1 MWEQAANQVARLLV
15 WLPGKWT
22 LHQPPRV
29 IEKCVEGFVA
39 FLAIRTNQLRL
50 MVKGINMTDT
60 ATGKNL
66 DDALD
71 LWLE

>member
-1 MWEQAANQVARLLV
+1 MWEQAANQVTRLLV
-15 WLPGKWT
+15 RLPRKWT

-29 IEKCVEGFVA
+29 IEKCVEGFVT
-39 FLAIRTNQLRL
+39 FLAVGADQLRL
-50 MVKGINMTDT
+50 VVKGVDMTDT

>member
-1 MWEQAANQVARLLV
+1 MWEQAANQMTRLLV
-15 WLPGKWT
+15 RLPSKWT
-22 LHQPPRV
+22 LHQPPRIV
-29 IEKCVEGFVA
+29 KKCVEGLVA
-39 FLAIRTNQLRL
+39 FLAIRADQLRL
-50 MVKGINMTDT
+50 VVKGVDMTDT